1 MIAKIQMEMDATK
14 SIPECMNRVR
24 DLRWCTITLVAG
36 TRLRK
41 KCGDC
46 GTRGNWPKKIIL
58 DTCPEC
64 TSERLKHDA
73 IRKQFYDRCVKREG
87 PGNRL
92 GVCQPG
98 KGSQC
103 EACKEYFS
111 SATHKFWLS
120 K

>member
-1 MIAKIQMEMDATK
+1 
-14 SIPECMNRVR
+14 
-24 DLRWCTITLVAG
+24 VAG

-41 KCGDC
+41 KCEDC
-46 GTRGNWPKKIIL
+46 GKRGNWPKRIIL

-73 IRKQFYDRCVKREG
+73 IRQQAYRNCVKRDD
-87 PGNRL
+87 PPRM

-98 KGSQC
+98 EGPQC

-111 SATHKFWLS
+111 SDTHKFWLT